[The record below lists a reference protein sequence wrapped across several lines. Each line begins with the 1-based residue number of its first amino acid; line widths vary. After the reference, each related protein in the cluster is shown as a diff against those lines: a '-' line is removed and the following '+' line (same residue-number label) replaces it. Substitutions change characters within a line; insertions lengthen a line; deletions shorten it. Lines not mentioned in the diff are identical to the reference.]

1 MPEEITGRLTAG
13 SVDFP
18 QPRNKKSGNRKD
30 ETSRDHGAR
39 IDARCGDMDLI
50 DITTSEHPHNHHG
63 QYGHKN
69 RWPRQSACAERD
81 ITRRCRD

>member
-1 MPEEITGRLTAG
+1 MSSILRLRKNQQSDRADQYTSKRDQYDGRKMLPEEITGRLTAG

-39 IDARCGDMDLI
+39 IDARCGG
-50 DITTSEHPHNHHG
+50 HG
-63 QYGHKN
+63 SH
-69 RWPRQSACAERD
+69 
-81 ITRRCRD
+81 